1 MSFVNYILDNRS
13 WVIKLSLQHIELS
26 ILTVLAAAFLAVP
39 IGILATRSRKI
50 AFVSM
55 NLANFG
61 QSIPTLGVIG
71 LFGLL
76 GLFGI
81 GFKPAMI
88 ALLLI
93 AFLPILRNTCA
104 GISAVDPA
112 VIEAGRGMGM
122 TEKQILVMIELPL
135 AVPVIFAG
143 IRTATVMTISTATLA
158 ALIGAGGLGELVF
171 RGIEMYDS
179 NILLAGG
186 ICIAAIAV
194 AADQMMGI
202 IEKMLLS
209 GGRREA
215 AGVS

>member
-1 MSFVNYILDNRS
+1 MSFISYISENRS
-13 WVIKLSLQHIELS
+13 WIIELSLQHIELS

-39 IGILATRSRKI
+39 IGILATRDRRI

-61 QSIPTLGVIG
+61 QSIPTFGVIG
-71 LFGLL
+71 LMIP
-76 GLFGI
+76 LFGI
-81 GFKPAMI
+81 GFKPAII
-88 ALLLI
+88 ALLLL

-104 GISAVDPA
+104 GINAADPA

-122 TEKQILVMIELPL
+122 TQKQILFMIELPL

-179 NILLAGG
+179 RILLAGG
-186 ICIAAIAV
+186 ICIAVMAI
-194 AADQMMGI
+194 AADQIMGVV
-202 IEKMLLS
+202 EKLLS
-209 GGRREA
+209 SGGGKEA
-215 AGVS
+215 ADVF

>member
-13 WVIKLSLQHIELS
+13 WVTKLSLQHIELS
-26 ILTVLAAAFLAVP
+26 ILTVLAAVFLAVP

-50 AFVSM
+50 AFVSV

-61 QSIPTLGVIG
+61 QSIPTFGVIG
-71 LFGLL
+71 LMIP
-76 GLFGI
+76 LFGI
-81 GFKPAMI
+81 GFKPSII

-186 ICIAAIAV
+186 ICITAMAI
-194 AADQMMGI
+194 AADQIMGI
-202 IEKMLLS
+202 IEKMLSS
-209 GGRREA
+209 GGKREA
-215 AGVS
+215 ADVS

>member
-13 WVIKLSLQHIELS
+13 WVAKLSLQHIELS

-39 IGILATRSRKI
+39 IGILATRNRKI

-61 QSIPTLGVIG
+61 QSIPTFGVIG
-71 LFGLL
+71 LMLP
-76 GLFGI
+76 LFGI
-81 GFKPAMI
+81 GFKPAII

-104 GISAVDPA
+104 GINVVDPA

-186 ICIAAIAV
+186 ICIAAMAV
-194 AADQMMGI
+194 AADQIMGV
-202 IEKMLLS
+202 IEKVLS
-209 GGRREA
+209 SGERREA
-215 AGVS
+215 ADVS

>member
-1 MSFVNYILDNRS
+1 
-13 WVIKLSLQHIELS
+13 
-26 ILTVLAAAFLAVP
+26 VP

-61 QSIPTLGVIG
+61 QSIPTLGIIG
-71 LFGLL
+71 LMVL
-76 GLFGI
+76 LFGI
-81 GFKPAMI
+81 GFKPAII

-93 AFLPILRNTCA
+93 AFLPILRNTCV

-135 AVPVIFAG
+135 AVSVIFAG

-158 ALIGAGGLGELVF
+158 ARIGSGGLGELVF
-171 RGIEMYDS
+171 RGIEMNDS
-179 NILLAGG
+179 NILLTGG
-186 ICIAAIAV
+186 ICIAAMAV
-194 AADQMMGI
+194 AADQIMGI
-202 IEKMLLS
+202 IEKVSSS
-209 GGRREA
+209 GERRETA
-215 AGVS
+215 DVS

>member
-1 MSFVNYILDNRS
+1 MSLINYILENRS
-13 WVIKLSLQHIELS
+13 WIIKLSLQHIELS
-26 ILTVLAAAFLAVP
+26 ILTVLVAAFLAVS

-71 LFGLL
+71 LMVL
-76 GLFGI
+76 LFGI
-81 GFKPAMI
+81 GFKPAII

-104 GISAVDPA
+104 GISTVDPA

-158 ALIGAGGLGELVF
+158 ARIGAGGLGELVF
-171 RGIEMYDS
+171 RGIEMNDS

-186 ICIAAIAV
+186 ICIAAMAV
-194 AADQMMGI
+194 AADQIMGI
-202 IEKMLLS
+202 IEKVLS
-209 GGRREA
+209 SGEIREA
-215 AGVS
+215 ADVS